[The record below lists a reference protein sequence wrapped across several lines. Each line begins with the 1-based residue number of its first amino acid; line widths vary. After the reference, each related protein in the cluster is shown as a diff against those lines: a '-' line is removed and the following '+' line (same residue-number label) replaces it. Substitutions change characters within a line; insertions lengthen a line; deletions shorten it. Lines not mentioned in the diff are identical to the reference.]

1 MTLFRIS
8 FLGDISVKI
17 YNRLEKLFMTWFQ
30 ELAHMEGRGS
40 VTLTHT
46 QSDKYDVQ
54 ITVNLVLD
62 N

>member
-17 YNRLEKLFMTWFQ
+17 YNHLEKLFMTGSSCW
-30 ELAHMEGRGS
+30 HMEGGGS

-46 QSDKYDVQ
+46 QSAKYDVQ
-54 ITVNLVLD
+54 ITGNLVLD